1 MPTELTLALAYA
13 KIADPDQLQQPTSQL
28 RLRECLAVFSTFG
41 YQDTTLHELAKNL
54 KIPERQLH
62 KRFSSKLMIAA
73 AILKPFLKNTLPQY
87 LKPLVPANSLAT
99 SLEQIVPDFLRLMH
113 GQPQQ
118 MQLLTALMN
127 QTNAI
132 QTEQVDYFAQLLL
145 ADDPAHF
152 QRLREAHLINTDS
165 DTELLLIIFTAV
177 TTYFTENNLFDP
189 DATALLSAE
198 KEISGIIAFL
208 TQALA
213 ATPID

>member
-1 MPTELTLALAYA
+1 MPTESTLALAYA
-13 KIADPDQLQQPTSQL
+13 KIADPAQLQQPEPQL
-28 RLRECLAVFSTFG
+28 RLRACLAVFSTFG
-41 YQDTTLHELAKNL
+41 YQDTTFHELAKNL

-62 KRFSSKLMIAA
+62 KRFPSKLMVAA

-87 LKPLVPANSLAT
+87 LKPLTPATSLMA
-99 SLEQIVPDFLRLMH
+99 SLEQIVPAFLRLMH

-118 MQLLTALMN
+118 MQLLTTLMN
-127 QTNAI
+127 QTTAI
-132 QTEQVDYFAQLLL
+132 QSEQIAYFAQLLL
-145 ADDPAHF
+145 AADPDHF
-152 QRLREAHLINTDS
+152 QRLRQAHLISTDA

-189 DATALLSAE
+189 DVTALLSAE

-213 ATPID
+213 ATPEP

>member
-1 MPTELTLALAYA
+1 MPTESTLASAYA
-13 KIADPDQLQQPTSQL
+13 KIADPAQLQQPEPQL
-28 RLRECLAVFSTFG
+28 RLRACLAVFSTFG
-41 YQDTTLHELAKNL
+41 YQDTTFHELAKNL

-62 KRFSSKLMIAA
+62 KRFPSKLMVAA

-87 LKPLVPANSLAT
+87 LKPLTPATSLMA
-99 SLEQIVPDFLRLMH
+99 SLEQIVPAFLRLMH

-118 MQLLTALMN
+118 MQLLTTLMN
-127 QTNAI
+127 QTTAI
-132 QTEQVDYFAQLLL
+132 QSEQIAYFAQLLL
-145 ADDPAHF
+145 AADPDHF
-152 QRLREAHLINTDS
+152 QRLRQAHLISTDA

-189 DATALLSAE
+189 DVTALLSAE

-213 ATPID
+213 ATPEP